1 MDELTKQMVETLKQA
16 AKNMIGAK
24 RRGFEAR
31 VALNYLGGDSRLTE
45 TVFGWSRH
53 TVKKGLYELRTGQTI
68 PDKPRNGDRKTE
80 EKNPQLAQD
89 IRDLVEPESQTDPK
103 FQSLFKYTRMTAKAV
118 RKALIEQKNYSDDEL
133 PHEST
138 IGSMLNRMG
147 YKLRRVQ
154 KVKPLKKIKETNA
167 IFENVKKVNAESD
180 ACESSLRIS
189 IDAKAILKLGELS
202 RHGKSRGE
210 SAVKALDKD
219 MAIAGKLVPFGIL
232 EVLSGVFTII
242 FGKSRETS
250 DFIADCLEQWWE
262 ERKEHYPHIREIV
275 INLDNGPS
283 LSGVR
288 TQFLKRLVEFADRHQ
303 LTIHLAY
310 YPPYHSKY
318 NAVERGWGILENHW
332 NGTLLTDAATA
343 IEWAKTMTW
352 KGISPIVK
360 VLEGVY
366 QTGVKV
372 AKKAFC
378 LLQKHLHRHDDL
390 GKWDVVIEPC
400 SSPNRVLCE
409 NG

>member
-180 ACESSLRIS
+180 EFSAYLDRCQGDFEVGRVVKTRQVARRICRESPR
-189 IDAKAILKLGELS
+189 
-202 RHGKSRGE
+202 
-210 SAVKALDKD
+210 
-219 MAIAGKLVPFGIL
+219 
-232 EVLSGVFTII
+232 
-242 FGKSRETS
+242 
-250 DFIADCLEQWWE
+250 
-262 ERKEHYPHIREIV
+262 
-275 INLDNGPS
+275 
-283 LSGVR
+283 
-288 TQFLKRLVEFADRHQ
+288 
-303 LTIHLAY
+303 
-310 YPPYHSKY
+310 
-318 NAVERGWGILENHW
+318 
-332 NGTLLTDAATA
+332 
-343 IEWAKTMTW
+343 
-352 KGISPIVK
+352 
-360 VLEGVY
+360 
-366 QTGVKV
+366 
-372 AKKAFC
+372 
-378 LLQKHLHRHDDL
+378 
-390 GKWDVVIEPC
+390 
-400 SSPNRVLCE
+400 
-409 NG
+409 